1 MASDA
6 TQIFDL
12 PFPTS
17 NDPVN
22 VHGDIQAL
30 AEQVDLVLQTI
41 AIQDTEVRN
50 NSGSTITK
58 GTPVYI
64 TGFSTKPT
72 IAKCDAD
79 DLDTFPVAGIAT
91 TNITNGSDG
100 NILVSGMF
108 NNFDTSSFAA
118 GDIIYVA
125 SGGGLSNSQSAN
137 NGGAIGIIFE

>member
-50 NSGSTITK
+50 NK
-58 GTPVYI
+58 
-64 TGFSTKPT
+64 
-72 IAKCDAD
+72 
-79 DLDTFPVAGIAT
+79 
-91 TNITNGSDG
+91 
-100 NILVSGMF
+100 
-108 NNFDTSSFAA
+108 
-118 GDIIYVA
+118 
-125 SGGGLSNSQSAN
+125 
-137 NGGAIGIIFE
+137 IGRAHV